1 MLKYTASIVAAIAMA
16 LSLAASAAEAG
27 EERPTVVKIATL
39 SHHESG
45 CSESSRTFVVEI
57 PDAGRLDLSYK
68 GVVAGIEVGEV
79 EANNGHSFGNIAFDG
94 TKLSITLR
102 AKGAGHRVYNPF
114 NRGSVCVGAEGASEG
129 VEIYAHY
136 KS

>member
-1 MLKYTASIVAAIAMA
+1 MLKKFGSTVAAAA
-16 LSLAASAAEAG
+16 LILGAAVAHAG
-27 EERPTVVKIATL
+27 EEHPAVVKIATL

-57 PDAGRLDLSYK
+57 PDAGRLDLNYK
-68 GVVAGIEVGEV
+68 GVVAGIEVREV

-94 TKLSITLR
+94 TKLTITLR
-102 AKGAGHRVYNPF
+102 AKGAGHRVSNPF

-129 VEIYAHY
+129 VEI
-136 KS
+136 